1 MIVAAFATER
11 ALHDAVADL
20 RRDVTCR
27 VETYGASPPEEG
39 GSFSIVPL
47 LMLGGG
53 MVGAV
58 GGFGMQV
65 YATTLAYPQDIG
77 GRPDLSW
84 PSYIPASFE
93 LAVMG
98 AVLAGMIGYFATVRL
113 PRLHDPVDEA
123 GAMQGVMTGGHVAVV
138 RGFDDSDAVR
148 AVFVRHGALTIE
160 DIAP

>member
-1 MIVAAFATER
+1 MIIAAFATES
-11 ALHDAVADL
+11 ALHEAVAEL
-20 RRDVTCR
+20 RRDRACR
-27 VETYGASPPEEG
+27 IETYGAAPPPG
-39 GSFSIVPL
+39 MVTSSIVPL

-98 AVLAGMIGYFATVRL
+98 AILAGMIGYFMTVRL
-113 PRLHDPVDEA
+113 PRLYDPVDEA
-123 GAMQGVMTGGHVAVV
+123 QSMQGIMTGGHVAVV
-138 RGFDDSDAVR
+138 HGADNGTVLDTFT
-148 AVFVRHGALTIE
+148 RHGALRIE
-160 DIAP
+160 EIGP

>member
-1 MIVAAFATER
+1 MIIAAFATES
-11 ALHDAVADL
+11 ALHAAVAEL
-20 RRDVTCR
+20 RRDRACR
-27 VETYGASPPEEG
+27 VETYGATPPPG
-39 GSFSIVPL
+39 MGTFSIVPL

-53 MVGAV
+53 MMGAV

-98 AVLAGMIGYFATVRL
+98 AILAGIIGYFITVRL
-113 PRLHDPVDEA
+113 PCLYDPVDEA
-123 GAMQGVMTGGHVAVV
+123 ESMQGVMTGGHVAVV
-138 RGFDDSDAVR
+138 RR
-148 AVFVRHGALTIE
+148 ADNREVLDTLTRHGALKIE
-160 DIAP
+160 EIGP